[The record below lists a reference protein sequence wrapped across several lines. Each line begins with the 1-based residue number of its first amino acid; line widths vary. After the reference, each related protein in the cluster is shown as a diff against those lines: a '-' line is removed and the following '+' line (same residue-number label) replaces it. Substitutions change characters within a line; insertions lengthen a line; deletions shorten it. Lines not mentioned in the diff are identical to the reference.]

1 MVTPG
6 SNLELAKVSCK
17 SCIKQEK
24 EYGRSRRNSLK
35 QSNDDG
41 I

>member
-1 MVTPG
+1 MVTLG

-24 EYGRSRRNSLK
+24 EYGRSYFRR
-35 QSNDDG
+35 QTH
-41 I
+41 